1 MAVDKPAGI
10 SVHNLPGG
18 DLSTL
23 LTGYVWENPEGRSLL
38 QLDPDFGLHAV
49 HRLDKETSGVV
60 LLAAKRSI
68 FRFLSEQFAAG
79 QVSKL
84 YLALVHGRLP
94 MSSDPNGPNDHCD
107 PDGWERWTWPLTPKA
122 AGRRNPR
129 GSGERRA
136 ATTLFRVLRHL
147 ERYSLIECRPVTGR
161 THQIRRH
168 AVLAGH
174 GVVGDRRYGS
184 MRAVRY
190 LEQHLNFSRLA
201 LHAAELTFRPS
212 AGEEPVCVNSG
223 GLPPELDQLMER
235 GSEDDHP
242 AQH

>member
-23 LTGYVWENPEGRSLL
+23 LERFIQEYSAGRDLLEMETG
-38 QLDPDFGLHAV
+38 FGLHAV
-49 HRLDKETSGVV
+49 HRLDQDTSGVV
-60 LLAAKRSI
+60 LLAARRET
-68 FRFLSEQFAAG
+68 FRFLSEQFSGG

-84 YLALVHGRLP
+84 YLAVLHGRLP
-94 MSSDPNGPNDHCD
+94 MFSD
-107 PDGWERWTWPLTPKA
+107 PDGWQRWEWPLTPRA
-122 AGRRNPR
+122 AGRSNPR
-129 GSGERRA
+129 GSGERRP
-136 ATTLFRVLRHL
+136 ATTLFRMLRYQA
-147 ERYSLIECRPVTGR
+147 RYSLIQCRPITGR

-174 GVVGDRRYGS
+174 GIVGDRRYGS

-190 LEQHLNFSRLA
+190 LQQHLNFSRLA

-212 AGEEPVCVNSG
+212 AGKEPVCVKSR

-235 GSEDDHP
+235 GREDDHP
-242 AQH
+242 SQH

>member
-1 MAVDKPAGI
+1 MAADKPAGI

-23 LTGYVWENPEGRSLL
+23 LTRYVLENSAACDLL
-38 QLDPDFGLHAV
+38 QMETGYGLHAV
-49 HRLDKETSGVV
+49 HRLDKDTSGVV
-60 LLAAKRSI
+60 LLAGQREV
-68 FRFLSEQFAAG
+68 FRFLSEQFATG

-84 YLALVHGRLP
+84 YLALVHGGLET
-94 MSSDPNGPNDHCD
+94 SLNEED
-107 PDGWERWTWPLTPKA
+107 WQRWTWPLTLKA

-129 GSGERRA
+129 GSGQRRR
-136 ATTLFRVLRHL
+136 ATTLFRVIRHL
-147 ERYSLIECRPVTGR
+147 SRYSLIQCRPVTGR

-201 LHAAELTFRPS
+201 LHAAELTFKPS
-212 AGEEPVCVNSG
+212 AGEAPVRIDSG
-223 GLPPELDQLMER
+223 GLPPEMEQLMER

-242 AQH
+242 SQH

>member
-1 MAVDKPAGI
+1 MDAG
-10 SVHNLPGG
+10 
-18 DLSTL
+18 
-23 LTGYVWENPEGRSLL
+23 
-38 QLDPDFGLHAV
+38 FGLHAV

-60 LLAAKRSI
+60 LLAAQSEV
-68 FRFLSEQFAAG
+68 FRFLSGQFAAG

-84 YLALVHGRLP
+84 YQAVVHGRLETP
-94 MSSDPNGPNDHCD
+94 LDEDD
-107 PDGWERWTWPLTPKA
+107 WQRWTWPLTPKA

-136 ATTLFRVLRHL
+136 ATTLFRVIRHL
-147 ERYSLIECRPVTGR
+147 SRYSLIQCRPVTGR

-212 AGEEPVCVNSG
+212 AGEKPICVNSG
-223 GLPPELDQLMER
+223 GLPTEMEQLMER
-235 GSEDDHP
+235 GSDNDRP
-242 AQH
+242 